1 VAQQQQQQQQE
12 QRRESVRR
20 SRSSRALPSPSQPPP
35 PPLRDELELSRAR
48 MQLQRRLAAENDGE
62 PVTGAP
68 PPPPAAAAPPSPP
81 ASPPV
86 GADSAL
92 VLDSQLKAELRRRA
106 VQRFGRLA
114 ATTAR
119 SFVAG
124 RFAAHAQY
132 WQLLTWVAQI
142 LLALLSAAGNQLWHH
157 FADPLELQF
166 MWPRVVGATFVIC
179 GVWATHTLVEPFEY
193 GLQNVAA
200 SWLYLAQL
208 GLLWLGA
215 VRDAGLERFS
225 EFAAPRPPLTA
236 DRIPLPSGV
245 RDAQG

>member
-1 VAQQQQQQQQE
+1 MQNG
-12 QRRESVRR
+12 SIT
-20 SRSSRALPSPSQPPP
+20 SRTSGGGFAIDLMPVTSLLFKLRSPS
-35 PPLRDELELSRAR
+35 A
-48 MQLQRRLAAENDGE
+48 
-62 PVTGAP
+62 
-68 PPPPAAAAPPSPP
+68 
-81 ASPPV
+81 
-86 GADSAL
+86 
-92 VLDSQLKAELRRRA
+92 
-106 VQRFGRLA
+106 
-114 ATTAR
+114 
-119 SFVAG
+119 
-124 RFAAHAQY
+124 
-132 WQLLTWVAQI
+132 
-142 LLALLSAAGNQLWHH
+142 ALLSAAGNQLWHH

-193 GLQNVAA
+193 GFQNVAA

-215 VRDAGLERFS
+215 VRDAGLERSS